1 MDRRMTL
8 QIKFEELLG
17 SRNVY
22 YEPPEGFKI
31 KYPCII
37 YKRDAM
43 STRYADDMLY
53 KNVIGYQVT
62 VIDKASDSEIIDK
75 IKMLPMCRWNRHFV
89 SDNLNHDVFTLYY

>member
-8 QIKFEELLG
+8 QIKLEEILG

-22 YEPPEGFKI
+22 YEPPEGLKI

-43 STRYADDMLY
+43 STRYADDTLY
-53 KNVIGYQVT
+53 KSVTGYQVT

-75 IKMLPMCRWNRHFV
+75 IKMLPMCRWNRHFA
-89 SDNLNHDVFTLYY
+89 SDNLNHDVFTLYF